1 MSDNDIIENI
11 KEITVY
17 FDHVIMC
24 HIGYLRIVVP
34 GNGVGRT
41 LLAGFAYESKE
52 MGMGLCGIANR
63 VCHLRMSFAYV
74 VVRIVMKP
82 Y

>member
-11 KEITVY
+11 KEIAVY

-24 HIGYLRIVVP
+24 HIGDMRIASL

-41 LLAGFAYESKE
+41 LLAGFAYESPE
-52 MGMGLCGIANR
+52 MGMGVMWDNKP
-63 VCHLRMSFAYV
+63 RMPFAYV